1 MELYSSDE
9 KTKQL
14 LTEVVLDIL
23 KTNKNLLHDVIIDA
37 LEEVGLAHAIAEG
50 RKNDFVTEKEI
61 FAILDDNAK

>member
-23 KTNKNLLHDVIIDA
+23 QTNKNLLHDVIIDA

-50 RKNDFVTEKEI
+50 RKNDFVTEADI
-61 FAILDDNAK
+61 FAILDGNAK

>member
-23 KTNKNLLHDVIIDA
+23 KTNKNLLHDVIIEA

-61 FAILDDNAK
+61 FAVLDDNAK